1 MCDWFGGKAKK
12 ENESLKTL
20 VNALESRV
28 SELEERLRPIP
39 PPEIIAEID
48 AQNMYALLRQTFPN
62 LSYSDI
68 DLADRTWKLTTLQ
81 EFERFI
87 AADNT
92 DEMVWRPQAPDCD
105 DFTRRLRGNLVIP
118 GWWDIPAGD
127 IWVQW
132 VDDEGKEHGHSVMII
147 VVVNEDMTPTVYLV
161 EGQDDVIETA
171 EDMFEDFE
179 VTLLKI

>member
-1 MCDWFGGKAKK
+1 
-12 ENESLKTL
+12 
-20 VNALESRV
+20 
-28 SELEERLRPIP
+28 
-39 PPEIIAEID
+39 
-48 AQNMYALLRQTFPN
+48 
-62 LSYSDI
+62 
-68 DLADRTWKLTTLQ
+68 
-81 EFERFI
+81 
-87 AADNT
+87 
-92 DEMVWRPQAPDCD
+92 MVWRPQAPDCD

-171 EDMFEDFE
+171 EEMFEDFE